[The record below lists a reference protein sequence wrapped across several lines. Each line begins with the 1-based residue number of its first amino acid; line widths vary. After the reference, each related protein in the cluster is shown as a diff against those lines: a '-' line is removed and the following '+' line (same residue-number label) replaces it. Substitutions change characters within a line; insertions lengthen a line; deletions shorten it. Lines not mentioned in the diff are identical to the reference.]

1 MHMQQD
7 YKKCTGINIYIY
19 VLYQIRINNWAKK
32 NPPHIS
38 RDFPTKLSKPKILQN
53 AECLQYVHVI

>member
-7 YKKCTGINIYIY
+7 YKNVQVSIY

-32 NPPHIS
+32 KPPHIS

-53 AECLQYVHVI
+53 AECFNMFM